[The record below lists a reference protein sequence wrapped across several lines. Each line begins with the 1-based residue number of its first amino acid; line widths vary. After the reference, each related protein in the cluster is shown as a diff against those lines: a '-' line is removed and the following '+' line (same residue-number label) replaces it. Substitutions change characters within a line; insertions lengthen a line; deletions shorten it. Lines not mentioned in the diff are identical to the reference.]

1 MTSDR
6 SHHSDTILAH
16 AGRKPADFGG
26 VVNTP
31 VVRASTI
38 IYPDLEAYRASRSVK
53 FGSLRYGRYGTQT
66 AMALV
71 EAMTELEGG
80 DGAVLHPS
88 GLASIAM
95 TLRSLLSPGDHL
107 LVADSVYAPT
117 RAFCDG
123 QLALQGIEVSYYD
136 PAIGASIDR
145 QFRPNTRVV
154 FAESPGSLTFD
165 MQDIPALSSACRP
178 REIALVVDG
187 TWATPLF
194 CRPLSLG
201 ADVVIHS
208 ATKYIV
214 GHSDAM
220 LGVAVA
226 RDPWRLMLEKFA
238 ALNGIIAGPDD
249 CWLALR
255 GLRSMGARLRQH
267 QHCAMRLTSWLD
279 GHPAVARILYPAHPG
294 HPGHSIW
301 RRDFTG
307 ASGLFGVELAPC
319 SSDNVDRFIDALS
332 LFGIGSSWGGYE
344 SLVLPSSPMR
354 TIGGQT
360 FAGPLVRLHAGLEHP
375 DDLIADLEQAL
386 SLLDST
392 KQHGQESRHGK

>member
-6 SHHSDTILAH
+6 SHHPDTILAH
-16 AGRKPADFGG
+16 AGRKPAEFGG

-38 IYPDLEAYRASRSVK
+38 LYPDVEAYRASRSIK

-88 GLASIAM
+88 GLAAIAM
-95 TLRSLLSPGDHL
+95 TLRALLSPGDHL
-107 LVADSVYAPT
+107 LVVDSVYAPT

-123 QLALQGIEVSYYD
+123 QLAMQGIEVSYYD
-136 PAIGASIDR
+136 PALGADIAGL
-145 QFRPNTRVV
+145 FKPNTRVV

-165 MQDIPALSSACRP
+165 MQDMPALSSACRP

-194 CRPLSLG
+194 CKPLSLG
-201 ADVVIHS
+201 ADVVVHS

-226 RDPWRLMLEKFA
+226 RDPWRLKLEKFA

-267 QHCAMRLTSWLD
+267 QDCAMGLSSWL
-279 GHPAVARILYPAHPG
+279 GVHPAVRRILYPAHRSHPG
-294 HPGHSIW
+294 HPIW

-307 ASGLFGVELAPC
+307 ASGLFGVELVPC
-319 SSDNVDRFIDALS
+319 DPGAVDRFIDALT

-344 SLVLPSSPMR
+344 SLVLPASPMR
-354 TIGGQT
+354 TVGGKT
-360 FAGPLVRLHAGLEHP
+360 FEGPLVRLHAGLEHP

-386 SLLDST
+386 AQLDST
-392 KQHGQESRHGK
+392 TRQGQENHHGK